1 MTSPI
6 ERCDACGF
14 DATEW
19 DVRDTRNTL
28 KNLATLPQIWIG
40 HLDDEVANT
49 RTAPDR
55 WSIAEYVDHL
65 REVAFGMRMVVEV
78 ALDEPGKDLGPQLE
92 PPDPGEPRDLD
103 LDAALRGLAAEAS
116 ALHGVLLAAGD
127 DAWEQAVTIGERPH
141 SIGWAA
147 RHAVHDLMHHLRDMA
162 AIRDQL
168 RQPTGAGV
176 ISHLAASDGG
186 IPKTLVDT
194 AEVGRRGLLAD
205 RQATRQH
212 HGRPWQALCLWST
225 EVIQELAGLG
235 NPIGPGHAGENLTI
249 SGLDWG
255 ALHGGQVL
263 RVGDV
268 VCQLSSQAI
277 PCAKNNRWFTD
288 GNAQQIHH
296 ERRPAWTRWYASVLE
311 PGTIEVGDPVTIE
324 PALPLG

>member
-141 SIGWAA
+141 SIGWA
-147 RHAVHDLMHHLRDMA
+147 
-162 AIRDQL
+162 
-168 RQPTGAGV
+168 
-176 ISHLAASDGG
+176 
-186 IPKTLVDT
+186 
-194 AEVGRRGLLAD
+194 D